1 MKKRIFK
8 FSFVFGIMILCTA
21 CEKDWYQKLNYYV
34 VNETDEEY
42 LVCLDFDEG
51 DIQKDR
57 ICSVLNNTSSQIV
70 DSYTIIH
77 NHKTTGYWI
86 FNCWIYNRKDSMF
99 YKLDSE
105 ELVGLNKVFG
115 KIEVNETNQIN
126 PMNIID
132 FYIYINDTMVSKM
145 TKNTHLTDSIFGL
158 K

>member
-1 MKKRIFK
+1 M
-8 FSFVFGIMILCTA
+8 
-21 CEKDWYQKLNYYV
+21 YPN
-34 VNETDEEY
+34 VN
-42 LVCLDFDEG
+42 F
-51 DIQKDR
+51 
-57 ICSVLNNTSSQIV
+57 
-70 DSYTIIH
+70 IIY
-77 NHKTTGYWI
+77 NI
-86 FNCWIYNRKDSMF
+86 NCWIYNRTDSMF